1 MPEEAKAPVDY
12 RALCNA
18 EGWPPIRGG
27 APEGDEETADEASE
41 ATSQDEGLLAEPEPK
56 VSDEPTVDYE
66 KRFND
71 LQPQLTKAQE
81 QNAEFQRT
89 LQAARQG
96 DPEAMDALGI
106 PYEKPEDDEFLDP
119 EEQLRQEVA
128 QLKEQFGTQQQQAE
142 YAGFEEQEASYIAE
156 QIDALEKEAG
166 IELDDQA
173 IDFVIDRARSNR
185 GEDGAPDI
193 QGAFKGFNSIIESD
207 RKRYLE
213 SKKNAPKVPVG
224 GPGEDKIDLS
234 DTEQRQAAMVRDM
247 EAEMSE

>member
-1 MPEEAKAPVDY
+1 MADEPQAPEETQ
-12 RALCNA
+12 
-18 EGWPPIRGG
+18 ETPPA
-27 APEGDEETADEASE
+27 APE
-41 ATSQDEGLLAEPEPK
+41 EGSPAPESAPA
-56 VSDEPTVDYE
+56 DEPTIDYE

-71 LQPQLTKAQE
+71 LQPELTKAQQ

-89 LQAARQG
+89 LQAAREG
-96 DPEAMDALGI
+96 NPEAMDALGI
-106 PYEKPEDDEFLDP
+106 PYEAPEEEEFEDP
-119 EEQLRQEVA
+119 EEQLRQEFN
-128 QLKEQFGTQQQQAE
+128 QLKEQIGTQQQQSE
-142 YAGFEEQEASYIAE
+142 YAALEEQEASYIAE

-166 IELDDQA
+166 VELDDEA

-185 GEDGAPDI
+185 GEDGAPDV

-207 RKRYLE
+207 RKRYLD

-224 GPGEDKIDLS
+224 GPGEEEIDLS